1 MGVYM
6 KILVKPKL
14 EKEYLKNLLNH
25 GNDMVYSYECGC
37 AIPVECTWFNPS
49 CMSVCPK
56 LYYSGKG

>member
-1 MGVYM
+1 M

-14 EKEYLKNLLNH
+14 EKENLKNLLNH

-49 CMSVCPK
+49 CMSVSHP
-56 LYYSGKG
+56 